1 MKVYKLTDENM
12 QTHNNFQWELNK
24 TYVTSGEGELCGPG
38 FLHSYEHP
46 LLAVLHNPL
55 HADFDLDTARL
66 FEADASGTILKDNQL
81 KMGSSSLTLIKEI
94 PIPVLTTEQKIKY
107 AIYCAKEVCQ
117 NQEWNIWADKWLS
130 GEDRSIKSA
139 EAARAAVMGSSS
151 WVTGARFTAEAA
163 VTAEESD
170 KRLSWVALEAA
181 FSRNINLIAIAER
194 SQLNMFNVGDKVKC
208 VSVDIEFQRF
218 GNSSG
223 DLSNLTIGNFYTVT
237 NVEVQSWHTKIEID
251 GVIGQFN
258 SELFEKDSKV
268 VK

>member
-163 VTAEESD
+163 RAAVMGSSSWVTGARFTAEAAVTAEESD
-170 KRLSWVALEAA
+170 KRVIWVRASWVALEAA
-181 FSRNINLIAIAER
+181 SWRNINLIAIAER
-194 SQLNMFNVGDKVKC
+194 SIQ
-208 VSVDIEFQRF
+208 
-218 GNSSG
+218 
-223 DLSNLTIGNFYTVT
+223 
-237 NVEVQSWHTKIEID
+237 
-251 GVIGQFN
+251 
-258 SELFEKDSKV
+258 
-268 VK
+268 